1 MKNRANPIPSSTAK
15 SPLEEDRRVMCADY
29 KRCLDVAVK
38 KKWHGFSCRKCAAF
52 QPLQF
57 DTGELLL
64 DTLACIAL
72 INVAESQS
80 SFKQKPRGGI
90 VRRLQHIMSSDSIM
104 GAR

>member
-1 MKNRANPIPSSTAK
+1 
-15 SPLEEDRRVMCADY
+15 MCAGY
-29 KRCLDVAVK
+29 KRCLDEAVK
-38 KKWHGFSCRKCAAF
+38 RKWRGFSCRKCGAF

-57 DTGELLL
+57 DPGELLL

-90 VRRLQHIMSSDSIM
+90 VRRLQHMMSRDNITSLS
-104 GAR
+104 